1 MVLDVEIWSGAEARD
16 RKNFKFQRGL
26 VSGGG
31 NRRLRTFAPLS
42 VDGLGNALSERDAL
56 SEIDADLNIRPTRMA
71 GGALRLKRPPPGYGF
86 AVIFFEYR
94 CTN

>member
-31 NRRLRTFAPLS
+31 NRRLCTFAPLS
-42 VDGLGNALSERDAL
+42 VNGLGNALSERDAL

-71 GGALRLKRPPPGYGF
+71 GALY
-86 AVIFFEYR
+86 V
-94 CTN
+94 